1 MSAFLFFKVEL
12 FKMVE
17 VTDVVTGPVGWLTY
31 KRLTSMRKLLCDTD
45 HAFTRRCH
53 CQDVNKCPEIANR
66 SYFEALSLSVWS
78 STINAGFHRLLGT
91 PPSSLES

>member
-31 KRLTSMRKLLCDTD
+31 KRLTSMGESFAKR
-45 HAFTRRCH
+45 
-53 CQDVNKCPEIANR
+53 IA
-66 SYFEALSLSVWS
+66 S
-78 STINAGFHRLLGT
+78 SQHGASANAQTKGFASIN
-91 PPSSLES
+91 SNQS